1 VSFSRRAASFDL
13 ARRAGA
19 RFIPEESSGRYSTR
33 LTLPTTNLRAAF
45 DARTLPNADV
55 ALWNDVRGG
64 GSIYA
69 AQGTGSLQPSYEAS
83 VASLNGQPAA
93 VFGSDDYLTISG
105 IGVSAAAGFSIYWVA
120 DVVSINPGNACTVF
134 FAGQTRAYIA
144 NSNSLTWPSIYLDTS
159 RTLGYAGDTRTG
171 PVCHTWTTGLTPR
184 AYVNRVMTG
193 EASVPSQKGLTGAI
207 TLGTASPNNAPAKV
221 AAFFIYDGIHNETQR
236 DEVWDYIYQEWR
248 VSPRLNAGFGT
259 PIAYDT
265 VILAG
270 QSNARGTALLSMLA
284 SPYETPY
291 PGVRLYDSTP
301 FYHRSREWGDLGPV
315 TSSANYGYGCELS
328 LGRDLDADA
337 GWPNVAIYKCA
348 EGSTS
353 LTSDW
358 APATVGQNWDEL
370 TDVYAR
376 AVACLPNAGDSLNV
390 RAFIWIQGE
399 SDTVVE
405 AHSLAYEA
413 NLTAFIAAV
422 RAEFGAGLPFWIVR
436 LTTPNPFGAYEANVI
451 AAQNAVA
458 AADGKVHIVA
468 PPSPLQGDGVHFTA
482 AGLVAIGQT
491 LAASII
497 AEGA

>member
-1 VSFSRRAASFDL
+1 MNPL
-13 ARRAGA
+13 ARAIMACSGAGA
-19 RFIPEESSGRYSTR
+19 PP
-33 LTLPTTNLRAAF
+33 LTLPTTNLRAGF
-45 DARTLPNADV
+45 DARSLPNAAVSAWSDLSGHGYN
-55 ALWNDVRGG
+55 A
-64 GSIYA
+64 SQA
-69 AQGTGSLQPSYEAS
+69 SGSLQPSYEAS

-93 VFGSDDYLTISG
+93 VFGADDYLTISG
-105 IGVSAAAGFSIYWVA
+105 IGVAAASGFTIFWVA

-134 FAGQTRAYIA
+134 FAGQTRAYIS

-159 RTLGYAGDTRTG
+159 RTLGYSGDTRTG

-184 AYVNRVMTG
+184 AYIGRVMTG
-193 EASVPSQKGLTGAI
+193 EASVPAQKGLTGTV

-221 AAFFIYDGIHNETQR
+221 GAFFIYDGILSETQLN
-236 DEVWDYIYQEWR
+236 EVWDYIYQEWR
-248 VSPRLNAGFGT
+248 VAPRQNTGSDT
-259 PIAYDT
+259 PTAYDT

-270 QSNARGTALLSMLA
+270 QSNARGNALLSSLA
-284 SPYETPY
+284 SPYEESY

-301 FYHRSREWGDLGPV
+301 IYHRSREWGDLAPV
-315 TSSANYGYGCELS
+315 TSSAGYGFGCELS
-328 LGRDLDADA
+328 MGRVLDADA

-353 LTSDW
+353 LVSDW

-390 RAFIWIQGE
+390 RAFVWIQGE
-399 SDTVVE
+399 SDCTVE
-405 AHSLAYEA
+405 ATSLAYEA

-422 RAEFGAGLPFWIVR
+422 RTHFGAGLPFWIVR
-436 LTTPNPFGAYEANVI
+436 LTTPNAFGPYEDNVI

-458 AADGKVHIVA
+458 AADPDVHIVA